1 MAQVDEKCLEKRL
14 PENIII
20 YRDGVGAGDI
30 QTVLDVELKGIKVKN
45 RKKKRF
51 HFFKSWNNNEKLNY
65 RTLVEK
71 LDRK

>member
-51 HFFKSWNNNEKLNY
+51 HFFTIYIYLYHLKKNIQKLP
-65 RTLVEK
+65 L
-71 LDRK
+71 

>member
-51 HFFKSWNNNEKLNY
+51 HFLKVGIIMKN
-65 RTLVEK
+65 
-71 LDRK
+71 

>member
-45 RKKKRF
+45 RKKKDF
-51 HFFKSWNNNEKLNY
+51 IF
-65 RTLVEK
+65 
-71 LDRK
+71 